1 MYILDTSI
9 KGKSMVKVEEN
20 SNLATCIQGSGKMEE
35 VQDRGAFSLQMVDV
49 TKDKFGIVSHT
60 GSVS

>member
-9 KGKSMVKVEEN
+9 KVKSMVRAVEN
-20 SNLATCIQGSGKMEE
+20 SNLGTYTPGNGKMEE
-35 VQDRGAFSLQMVDV
+35 VQVRGAFSSQMVDV
-49 TKDKFGIVSHT
+49 TRVKCGIVSHT

>member
-9 KGKSMVKVEEN
+9 KGKSMVKVVEN
-20 SNLATCIQGSGKMEE
+20 SNLATCILGSGKMEE
-35 VQDRGAFSLQMVDV
+35 VQVRGAFSSQMVDV
-49 TKDKFGIVSHT
+49 TRVKCGIVSHT